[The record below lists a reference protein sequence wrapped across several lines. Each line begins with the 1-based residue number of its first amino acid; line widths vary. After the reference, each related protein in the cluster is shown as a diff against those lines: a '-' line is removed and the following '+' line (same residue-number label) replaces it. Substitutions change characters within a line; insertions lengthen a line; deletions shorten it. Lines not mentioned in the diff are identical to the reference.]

1 MTLKET
7 AVRYYAEENYNCS
20 ESILRAANDVY
31 GLGLTEREFK
41 LLAPY
46 GAGCCV
52 GSLCGAVAGGVS
64 TIGALRT
71 EEKWRGSAS
80 MATTKKFMTL
90 CRERMGSEL
99 CKEIKSSLNTPALRC
114 QKVIE
119 ITADTLAEV
128 LENK

>member
-1 MTLKET
+1 MTLKEA
-7 AVRYYAEENYNCS
+7 AVRYYIEENYNCS

-31 GLGLTEREFK
+31 ELGLTEREFK

-71 EEKWRGSAS
+71 EDKWRGSAS
-80 MATTKKFMTL
+80 AKLTKTFMEL

-99 CKEIKSSLNTPALRC
+99 CKDIKSNLNSPAIRC

-119 ITADTLAEV
+119 ITADTLEEV
-128 LENK
+128 LASR